1 MSDSVDTTH
10 RADNARQTGPAL
22 ELMFEFLAWLTPKI
36 ERFPRG
42 HRFTLGDRIQTTALD
57 VMDALIAATC
67 TQGGPPIRAAV
78 TGSPD
83 AV

>member
-1 MSDSVDTTH
+1 MGDSADTTH

-22 ELMFEFLAWLTPKI
+22 EEMFEFLAWLAPKI

-57 VMDALIAATC
+57 VMDALIAAT
-67 TQGGPPIRAAV
+67 GMRPGPPIRATV